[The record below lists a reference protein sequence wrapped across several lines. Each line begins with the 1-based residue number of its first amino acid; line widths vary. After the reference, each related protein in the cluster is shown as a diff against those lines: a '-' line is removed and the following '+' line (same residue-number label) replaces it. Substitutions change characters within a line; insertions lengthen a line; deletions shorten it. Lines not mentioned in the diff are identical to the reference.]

1 MTQLN
6 PEQVK
11 ELLAAV
17 SDAVPDAMTCDQC
30 FELIS
35 VFVDSQLQGTPPVVS
50 LEAVATHLK
59 QCPCCAFEYETLLTS
74 LAVDP
79 QESV

>member
-6 PEQVK
+6 LEQVK
-11 ELLAAV
+11 DLLAAV

-35 VFVDSQLQGTPPVVS
+35 VFADSQLQGTPPNVS
-50 LEAVATHLK
+50 LESVATHLK
-59 QCPCCAFEYETLLTS
+59 QCPCCAYEYERLLVS

-79 QESV
+79 QENG